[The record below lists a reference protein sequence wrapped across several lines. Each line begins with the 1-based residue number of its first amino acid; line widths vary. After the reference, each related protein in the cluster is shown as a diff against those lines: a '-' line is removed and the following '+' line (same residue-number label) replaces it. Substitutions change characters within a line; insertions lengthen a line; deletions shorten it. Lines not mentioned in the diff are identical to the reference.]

1 MKARRITWI
10 WLLVLVGTTCGKKDI
25 LEPVPPA
32 VEDDGMFAAFF
43 NRHQPTDPLLQ
54 SFRGF
59 IMRQN
64 EKYHFVNKFSNA
76 VGIPVWNKSLVYSRG
91 ASLSGTSE
99 DSIVA
104 YVPFVKG
111 ESKEVYSAWCV
122 RIKNGDT
129 TCRMLYKWQYKPF
142 ELAAKGWK
150 GKDVFRVFSLLN

>member
-1 MKARRITWI
+1 MKARPITWTRI
-10 WLLVLVGTTCGKKDI
+10 ACILGLFILLITGCEKKEELI
-25 LEPVPPA
+25 SCPA
-32 VEDDGMFAAFF
+32 DDSLLKDFF
-43 NRHQPTDPLLQ
+43 DQHQPTDPLLQ
-54 SFRGF
+54 SFRSF

-64 EKYHFVNKFSNA
+64 EKYHFVNKFTTA

-111 ESKEVYSAWCV
+111 ESQEVYSAWCV

-129 TCRMLYKWQYKPF
+129 TCR
-142 ELAAKGWK
+142 
-150 GKDVFRVFSLLN
+150 